1 MRQTNYI
8 KVKLKTI
15 RKNIEGKDKNNSEKI
30 QNVNRRNIVLTFN
43 GNVENELEDQN
54 LKIQNKNHGTR
65 RIFFLN
71 VQGISQA
78 KFVEFENMIEE
89 EIFIMVET
97 QLTQDR
103 IRYQADTEVINKM
116 RLKNDR
122 KGGGIMILWKK
133 QDNFNI
139 KEIKTKN
146 VDLMMIEYEINSD
159 RIYVVV
165 VYMSTNDNL
174 RNEEIEEISDKYE
187 EKKLLIVGDFNG
199 HIGYLGNQDLN
210 LNGKRVID
218 ILERNNLILINSD
231 ERCIGEFTWK
241 QRNFKSVIDFVICN
255 HQMNE
260 TILRMKID
268 EEKEMTDVSDHN
280 LIEIVMKVR
289 KQEKTFKKKGEKFS
303 YYKIN
308 KEIGEKYIEEMKKDI
323 NTNKIQKMEE
333 LEHLIKV
340 KADNILKVER
350 FRAENCAK
358 EKEPIWYNK
367 DIEREMKKRREINRK
382 RRNSKS
388 QVEKDD
394 LWVKYKEQKSKVQIM
409 INKAITDHELKITEK
424 IMSDPNRGKRIW
436 KYIKMLKDQDEKHGT
451 KEIKIYDELG
461 RILDMVEVKESILKQ
476 WSEIYRNNDN
486 KILEV
491 WNDEQRILYEVKL
504 NDTTMHAHYF
514 TANMDNDGIYR
525 AIRHDISFP
534 REIREHME
542 YSVRVDK
549 WIKPMEKVKIDGSE
563 IIKQVKKMKSGKA
576 PGPNGIKIDIYKM
589 ITTDKQILQN
599 LTSCM
604 NRTIMHN
611 EIPQDWKR
619 SNTILI
625 PKCQKPTV
633 TELRP
638 IALTNNAYK
647 IFMAIV
653 KGRIEKHLKENDLI
667 EELQSGSTIGKGT
680 IDNIYILQYCINET
694 FKRKDELFMISVDFS
709 KAFDSIDRKIM
720 IESLKNL
727 KIDKNIINI
736 IANVYLDDF
745 TDIKINNNII
755 GEIGITSGI
764 KQGCTG
770 SALLFVIVTH
780 LIIKEIKRTKKGIHI
795 DGLYIPTIFYMD
807 DGILLANNKEDIEYL
822 LDIMSKTSQECGLKL
837 NKKKC
842 KAMVYNS
849 KEEYDNIRGIET
861 VCEITYLGIKITNQ
875 RKWDKIQ
882 IKNSIEKAE
891 KLSNQVYQT
900 IGKCCNRMLIGK
912 TFWKGVAVPG
922 FLYGQEVMNY
932 DKKDIDKLQRIEN
945 GVYRNILGVP
955 RYTAVEFLRGEIGAT
970 SMRWR
975 IIKGKILYLQRK
987 LKEEN
992 GHIIKTI
999 VKRELESETKIGG
1012 EVKKEMQ
1019 KLELEGELELIDKN
1033 EIIRAIR
1040 MKDSD
1045 EWRNGMQQKTTL
1057 KWYMER
1063 KLDINEEKWFKNGH
1077 KYSLMMKARSDTLK
1091 LRWRDWALEGDKIC
1105 QVCDCEIETLEHF
1118 LLDCKPLQEVRNY
1131 NLELQLPREKN
1142 GREDKIA
1149 KLLLFKD
1156 DDENE
1161 REKLIDLIEKMY
1173 KKRKNILIDKSIIDP

>member
-71 VQGISQA
+71 VQGLSQA

-122 KGGGIMILWKK
+122 KRGGIMILWKK
-133 QDNFNI
+133 QDNVNI

-174 RNEEIEEISDKYE
+174 RNEEIKKEIEEISDKYE

-409 INKAITDHELKITEK
+409 INKAITDHELKITGK

-436 KYIKMLKDQDEKHGT
+436 KYIKMLKDQDEKHET

-461 RILDMVEVKESILKQ
+461 RILDMVEVKESIL
-476 WSEIYRNNDN
+476 
-486 KILEV
+486 
-491 WNDEQRILYEVKL
+491 
-504 NDTTMHAHYF
+504 
-514 TANMDNDGIYR
+514 
-525 AIRHDISFP
+525 
-534 REIREHME
+534 
-542 YSVRVDK
+542 
-549 WIKPMEKVKIDGSE
+549 
-563 IIKQVKKMKSGKA
+563 
-576 PGPNGIKIDIYKM
+576 
-589 ITTDKQILQN
+589 
-599 LTSCM
+599 
-604 NRTIMHN
+604 
-611 EIPQDWKR
+611 
-619 SNTILI
+619 
-625 PKCQKPTV
+625 
-633 TELRP
+633 
-638 IALTNNAYK
+638 
-647 IFMAIV
+647 
-653 KGRIEKHLKENDLI
+653 
-667 EELQSGSTIGKGT
+667 
-680 IDNIYILQYCINET
+680 
-694 FKRKDELFMISVDFS
+694 
-709 KAFDSIDRKIM
+709 
-720 IESLKNL
+720 
-727 KIDKNIINI
+727 
-736 IANVYLDDF
+736 
-745 TDIKINNNII
+745 
-755 GEIGITSGI
+755 
-764 KQGCTG
+764 
-770 SALLFVIVTH
+770 
-780 LIIKEIKRTKKGIHI
+780 
-795 DGLYIPTIFYMD
+795 
-807 DGILLANNKEDIEYL
+807 
-822 LDIMSKTSQECGLKL
+822 
-837 NKKKC
+837 
-842 KAMVYNS
+842 
-849 KEEYDNIRGIET
+849 
-861 VCEITYLGIKITNQ
+861 
-875 RKWDKIQ
+875 
-882 IKNSIEKAE
+882 
-891 KLSNQVYQT
+891 
-900 IGKCCNRMLIGK
+900 
-912 TFWKGVAVPG
+912 
-922 FLYGQEVMNY
+922 
-932 DKKDIDKLQRIEN
+932 
-945 GVYRNILGVP
+945 
-955 RYTAVEFLRGEIGAT
+955 
-970 SMRWR
+970 
-975 IIKGKILYLQRK
+975 
-987 LKEEN
+987 
-992 GHIIKTI
+992 
-999 VKRELESETKIGG
+999 
-1012 EVKKEMQ
+1012 
-1019 KLELEGELELIDKN
+1019 
-1033 EIIRAIR
+1033 
-1040 MKDSD
+1040 
-1045 EWRNGMQQKTTL
+1045 
-1057 KWYMER
+1057 
-1063 KLDINEEKWFKNGH
+1063 
-1077 KYSLMMKARSDTLK
+1077 
-1091 LRWRDWALEGDKIC
+1091 
-1105 QVCDCEIETLEHF
+1105 
-1118 LLDCKPLQEVRNY
+1118 
-1131 NLELQLPREKN
+1131 
-1142 GREDKIA
+1142 
-1149 KLLLFKD
+1149 
-1156 DDENE
+1156 
-1161 REKLIDLIEKMY
+1161 
-1173 KKRKNILIDKSIIDP
+1173 